1 MTPLVIALA
10 AAVVTLT
17 PGARPARI
25 VRVIDGDTV
34 VVAGANLAPTKIRLL
49 GIDCPETHANEKCL
63 RDERDGRG
71 SCRDQL
77 PLGALA
83 KTRAVQLLER
93 RSVYLEPKYP
103 GRDFELDPY
112 NRVLAYIRLDD
123 GRDFG
128 LVLVTDGLAKTSAG
142 SIRTLDQPSTCAH
155 SNKQVADN
163 LGATEPKPLGHQPR
177 VNHHRGDRVR
187 RGR

>member
-1 MTPLVIALA
+1 MTPAAIALA
-10 AAVVTLT
+10 AAVVALT

-34 VVAGANLAPTKIRLL
+34 VVAGASLAPMKIRLL

-77 PLGALA
+77 PRGALA
-83 KTRAVQLLER
+83 KARAFQLLER
-93 RSVYLEPKYP
+93 RSVYLEPRYP

-128 LVLVTDGLAKTSAG
+128 LVLVTEGLCEDFSWKYPHPRSAEYL
-142 SIRTLDQPSTCAH
+142 RAQQQA
-155 SNKQVADN
+155 A
-163 LGATEPKPLGHQPR
+163 
-177 VNHHRGDRVR
+177 R
-187 RGR
+187 RHPQRH

>member
-10 AAVVTLT
+10 AAIVSLT

-34 VVAGANLAPTKIRLL
+34 VVAGANLGPTKVRLL

-77 PLGALA
+77 PRGALA
-83 KTRAVQLLER
+83 KTRALQLLAG
-93 RSVYLEPKYP
+93 RSVYLEPRYP
-103 GRDFELDPY
+103 GRAFELDPY
-112 NRVLAYIRLDD
+112 NRLLAYIRLDD

-128 LVLVTDGLAKTSAG
+128 LALVTDGLCEDFSWKYPHPRSAEYLIAQQRA
-142 SIRTLDQPSTCAH
+142 SRRHPQ
-155 SNKQVADN
+155 
-163 LGATEPKPLGHQPR
+163 
-177 VNHHRGDRVR
+177 HR
-187 RGR
+187 